1 MSKISTKNVAEAIY
15 GATKGK
21 SGADL
26 DKALKHTV
34 EFLSK
39 KNLLSKSK
47 EILKQFEQI
56 SDTHNK
62 IVRAKV
68 FSKAPLTTEEN
79 EKIEK
84 LLKTRHKPKEPI
96 IQWQKDE
103 TLIGGFRIEA
113 GEEIIDLTL
122 KNKVEQLKNYLLN
135 N

>member
-79 EKIEK
+79 EKIGK

-122 KNKVEQLKNYLLN
+122 KKQSRTVEKLPSK
-135 N
+135 

>member
-79 EKIEK
+79 EKIGK